1 MERMLGMLL
10 ALLVV
15 GQAAQAQTVVPPAST
30 DPGRLRERI
39 EAPLSPPEAARL
51 PELRGAGQGPLPE
64 SARALRII
72 LSAVRVEGSTVY
84 SAGQLQAWTSP
95 YVGREVTGAEIYAL
109 AQALT
114 TRYRND
120 GYFLSLV
127 IVPPQS
133 VAGGV
138 LTLRAIEGYV
148 AQVRVEGDPRL
159 RERLQEIGAQI
170 QATRPLSAEV
180 LERYL
185 LIAND
190 FPGLRLRS
198 VLSPSQTVG
207 AADLTLIASVRDVE
221 GFYSYDNYGSR
232 YLGPGQSTA
241 GLTVNQLLGINDQW
255 RLIGAGTGNS
265 EMGYVQLSYTQTIGI
280 EGLQLNAS
288 ASQARTRPGDTLRAF
303 DVRGYSDAWTLG
315 LAYPWLRTR
324 NQSVSVRIAYDHADI
339 RSDILGARVSE
350 DHIRALRAGLGW
362 RVLDALGGQNTL
374 DLDYSKGLG
383 GTQEDDPLKSRVG
396 ADGQFSKVTME
407 YTRQQPLGGR
417 WSLGLGLAGQ
427 WTPERPLLSS
437 EQFALGGRRYGR
449 AYDAAE
455 LVGDRGWALR
465 IEPRHHGASDGYWL
479 RAWQLFGFYDVGEVG
494 RFGTQSAGTPW
505 HQSLASA
512 GLGTRLHLVGSA
524 TVQLEAAWPMTRTPA
539 SQSGEGKSARL
550 LGSLIISF

>member
-1 MERMLGMLL
+1 MERTLGV
-10 ALLVV
+10 LLVLLV
-15 GQAAQAQTVVPPAST
+15 AGHAARAQTVVPPASA
-30 DPGRLRERI
+30 DPGRLRGRI
-39 EAPLSPPEAARL
+39 EAPLSPPEAMRL
-51 PELRGAGQGPLPE
+51 PELKGAGQAQVPE
-64 SARALRII
+64 SVRALRIT
-72 LSAVRVEGSTVY
+72 LSAVQVEGSTVY
-84 SAGQLQAWTSP
+84 TPEQLQTQTAS
-95 YVGREVTGAEIYAL
+95 YVGREISGADIYAL

-120 GYFLSLV
+120 GYFLSVV

-133 VAGGV
+133 LTGGV
-138 LTLRAIEGYV
+138 LSLRVIEGHI
-148 AQVRVEGDPRL
+148 ASVRVEGDPRL
-159 RERLQEIGAQI
+159 REKLQAIGAQI
-170 QATRPLSAEV
+170 QAARPLSAEA

-198 VLSPSQTVG
+198 VLAPSQTVG

-255 RLIGAGTGNS
+255 RIIGAGTGNS
-265 EMGYVQLSYTQTIGI
+265 EMGYAQLSYAQTLNI
-280 EGLQLNAS
+280 EGLQLNATV
-288 ASQARTRPGDTLRAF
+288 SQARTRPGDSLRAF

-315 LAYPWLRTR
+315 LVFPWLRTR
-324 NQSVSVRIAYDHADI
+324 NQSVSMRLAYDHADI
-339 RSDILGARVSE
+339 RSDILGSRVSE

-362 RVLDALGGQNTL
+362 RGLDALGGQNTL

-407 YTRQQPLGGR
+407 YTRQQPLGGN

-465 IEPRHHGASDGYWL
+465 VEPRRQGVTDGDWL

-524 TVQLEAAWPMTRTPA
+524 SVQLEAAWPMTRTPA
-539 SQSGEGKSARL
+539 SPSGEGKSARL
-550 LGSLIISF
+550 LGSLLISF

>member
-1 MERMLGMLL
+1 MERKLGILWVVLL
-10 ALLVV
+10 AAHAV
-15 GQAAQAQTVVPPAST
+15 AAQTVVPPAST
-30 DPGRLRERI
+30 DPGRVRERI
-39 EAPLSPPEAARL
+39 EAPLSPPGAVRL
-51 PELRGAGQGPLPE
+51 PDIQGAGQDSVPE
-64 SARALRII
+64 AIRTLRVT

-84 SAGQLQAWTSP
+84 GAEQLQALTAA
-95 YVGREVTGAEIYAL
+95 YVGLEISGAEIYAL

-127 IVPPQS
+127 VVPPQS
-133 VAGGV
+133 LTGGV
-138 LTLRAIEGYV
+138 LSLRAIEGHV
-148 AQVRVEGDPRL
+148 ASVRIEGDPRL
-159 RERLQEIGAQI
+159 REKLQEIGEKI
-170 QATRPLSAEV
+170 QASRPLSAQV

-232 YLGPGQSTA
+232 YLGPNQSTA

-255 RLIGAGTGNS
+255 RLIGAGTGSS
-265 EMGYVQLSYTQTIGI
+265 EMGYVQLSYTQTLNV
-280 EGLQLNAS
+280 EGLQLTAS

-315 LAYPWLRTR
+315 FVYPWLRTR
-324 NQSVSVRIAYDHADI
+324 NHSVSTRLAYDHADI

-362 RVLDALGGQNTL
+362 RLLDALDGQNSL
-374 DLDYSKGLG
+374 ELDYSKGLG
-383 GTQEDDPLKSRVG
+383 GTQEDDPLKSRIG

-465 IEPRHHGASDGYWL
+465 IEPRRQGVTDADWL

-512 GLGTRLHLVGSA
+512 GLGTRLHLVGSV
-524 TVQLEAAWPMTRTPA
+524 TVQLEAAWPMTRTPT
-539 SQSGEGKSARL
+539 SQTGEGKSARL
-550 LGSLIISF
+550 LGSLLISF

>member
-1 MERMLGMLL
+1 MERKLGILL
-10 ALLVV
+10 ALLLL
-15 GQAAQAQTVVPPAST
+15 GQSARAQTVVPPAST
-30 DPGRLRERI
+30 DPGRVRDRI
-39 EAPLSPPEAARL
+39 EAPLSPPGATRL
-51 PELRGAGQGPLPE
+51 PEIKGAGQEPVPDVI
-64 SARALRII
+64 RALRVT

-84 SAGQLQAWTSP
+84 SAEQLQTLTSA
-95 YVGREVTGAEIYAL
+95 YVGREIGGAEIYAL

-148 AQVRVEGDPRL
+148 ARVRVEGDPRL

-198 VLSPSQTVG
+198 VLSPSQTLG

-280 EGLQLNAS
+280 EGVQLNAS
-288 ASQARTRPGDTLRAF
+288 ASRARTRPGDTLRAF

-383 GTQEDDPLKSRVG
+383 GTQEDDQLKSRVG

-494 RFGTQSAGTPW
+494 RFGTQSAGIPW

-539 SQSGEGKSARL
+539 SQSGDGKSARL